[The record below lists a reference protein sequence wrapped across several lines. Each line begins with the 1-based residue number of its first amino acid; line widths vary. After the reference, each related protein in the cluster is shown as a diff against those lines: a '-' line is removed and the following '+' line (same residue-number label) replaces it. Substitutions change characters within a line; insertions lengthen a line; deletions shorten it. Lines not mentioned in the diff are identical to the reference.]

1 MNLDSAIYNF
11 WNLEQVTLPS
21 TPQFPHQQN
30 RTLLPFMPP
39 SFLESSWDLQDEG
52 GIDGREGRGFY
63 QKEHCSPHSHM
74 VRPSCSSL
82 LLWHWLTL
90 VLPLQNQNFLP
101 CVFGAQIT
109 LRSQAPSS
117 PALVLCHSSRPSQ
130 PTGGHTVQ
138 SSDPAVMDLC
148 LGETGEG
155 EGYPAMGN
163 PKPNIWP

>member
-1 MNLDSAIYNF
+1 
-11 WNLEQVTLPS
+11 
-21 TPQFPHQQN
+21 
-30 RTLLPFMPP
+30 MPP

-117 PALVLCHSSRPSQ
+117 PALVLCHSSCPSQ